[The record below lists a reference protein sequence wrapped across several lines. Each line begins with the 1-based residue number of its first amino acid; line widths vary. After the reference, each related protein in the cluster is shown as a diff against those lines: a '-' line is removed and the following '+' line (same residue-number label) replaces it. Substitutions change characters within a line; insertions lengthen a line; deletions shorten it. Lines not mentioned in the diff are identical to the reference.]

1 MKGGFTHM
9 QKSTDKKLIHRVLS
23 ALAYGGLVLPATS
36 VSAAPVVVTA
46 PVTEDMVTTEEGV
59 AANITGTVG
68 NIVVGTADAAVET
81 NPVIGDPSSPSYYKY
96 YRVTGSWL
104 GSDDV
109 TTLLLTGGTATIY
122 SGTMGDVTG
131 ASIYLKNGGM
141 ATVTGASVVFNGGNT
156 RQSMY
161 GGLFGALASVN
172 AEAAAPYARAY
183 TSGNVLTINDG
194 DIDGPS
200 AGATSYANSNTGQ
213 SEVIASA
220 NKNAVTVNGGEVNQT
235 VHGGYGYAFSTAGT
249 EHVTAET
256 KENNVLINH
265 SGIAGNVEGD
275 MQRQQQRTVLLL
287 PEPTRT
293 S

>member
-1 MKGGFTHM
+1 MTFTLLYEKGFTHM

-23 ALAYGGLVLPATS
+23 ALACGGLVLPATS

-141 ATVTGASVVFNGGNT
+141 ATVTGASVVFNGGNPGKACT
-156 RQSMY
+156 AVSSALLQASMRRRRP
-161 GGLFGALASVN
+161 LM
-172 AEAAAPYARAY
+172 R
-183 TSGNVLTINDG
+183 
-194 DIDGPS
+194 
-200 AGATSYANSNTGQ
+200 GQ
-213 SEVIASA
+213 CR
-220 NKNAVTVNGGEVNQT
+220 G
-235 VHGGYGYAFSTAGT
+235 
-249 EHVTAET
+249 
-256 KENNVLINH
+256 
-265 SGIAGNVEGD
+265 GD